1 MCATGH
7 PAGPVGGHP
16 GHLTKTLQPPC
27 TTSTSL
33 RNNSHCEGPPV
44 DRPSLSSL
52 FIYNNPSWQHI
63 LPIDYDYLCQISSFV
78 LKISRILPM
87 LATKPQM
94 MRLWQQHSSLWP
106 RSRAPWPQ
114 QLLTQRERQRNK
126 EEAKTVALTAAA
138 VRTSQLEG
146 RAKFATPKCFL
157 ELKRRIAPP
166 STVEEI
172 LGAIFSSVTAK
183 PRCAGSPTLEPAYR
197 LTMTARPHL
206 LFTYY
211 STRQQH

>member
-16 GHLTKTLQPPC
+16 GHLTKTQHTPC

-33 RNNSHCEGPPV
+33 RNNSYCEGPPV
-44 DRPSLSSL
+44 DCPSLSTL
-52 FIYNNPSWQHI
+52 FIYHNPSWQHI

-94 MRLWQQHSSLWP
+94 MRLWQHSSLWP

-126 EEAKTVALTAAA
+126 EEAKTVALRQQQQGQA
-138 VRTSQLEG
+138 RKG
-146 RAKFATPKCFL
+146 RAKFAAMKCFL
-157 ELKRRIAPP
+157 ELNGELRLHRRLEKYLPP
-166 STVEEI
+166 F
-172 LGAIFSSVTAK
+172 FSSVTAK

-206 LFTYY
+206 LFTY

>member
-16 GHLTKTLQPPC
+16 GHLTKTQHTPC

-33 RNNSHCEGPPV
+33 RNNSYCEGPPV
-44 DRPSLSSL
+44 DCPSLSTL
-52 FIYNNPSWQHI
+52 FIYHNPSWQHI

-94 MRLWQQHSSLWP
+94 MRLWQHSSLWP

-126 EEAKTVALTAAA
+126 EEAKTVALRQQQQGQA
-138 VRTSQLEG
+138 RKG
-146 RAKFATPKCFL
+146 RAKFAAMKCFL

-166 STVEEI
+166 LTVGDI
-172 LGAIFSSVTAK
+172 LAAIFSSVTAK

-206 LFTYY
+206 LFTY